1 MTSSKVSTHLTPIQ
15 RAEVVGVPELPPADG
30 DEAWALLDGSVT
42 TPHPHA
48 ELGEPRSTSDGS
60 SNGVY
65 GNKKNSSHRKRLL
78 KGFYAYSIA
87 SEVYVTVA
95 GGLFLPV
102 ILETYARENGRLGPS
117 YLLPCPPSSQV
128 PSDGDGTTDSTRC
141 AVRLLAHYLDTAS
154 FSLYTYSAGVAVQAL
169 TVISMGNWADEP
181 RARHRLLV
189 AFATIGTICTMGFLV
204 VPAQSPV
211 WLLCILLAIGAN
223 VAFGAGSVCLNSYLP
238 DLGRS
243 SSHVLELHNTLDSAR
258 RHLASL
264 RPPSTPGSP
273 RSANRSSS
281 KVPGEVLLSASQ
293 AFVRARDEYIQAK
306 ALATAAVSSKGIAVG
321 YTSGILALVLALVPI
336 GIGGGSSWGMRMAI
350 AGAGAVWGGGTIP
363 AAIWLRPPKDYTLSE
378 HPPPN
383 IPIRTRVAEGWRAL
397 DRMLREWRRLPATFT
412 FLAACF
418 FLSDAGSTI
427 TSTAM
432 LFAKTT
438 LGLPT
443 AALIA
448 IAVISPAA
456 GIVGAIT
463 VPKVQ
468 RRWGWS
474 NLRTLMALAM
484 GMCVIPFWGIV
495 ALRTSWQIYPLAF
508 VFGGGSVKM
517 QSSTLKSL
525 YGSLQA
531 FIRTCFSEIIPP
543 SRSAQFFGLLS
554 ITDKSS
560 SFLGPM
566 LVAIITNATGQ
577 IRYGFVLILVML
589 VGSLPI
595 LRAVDMES
603 GRGDAEGFE
612 REELEWLGEGVGEW
626 D

>member
-1 MTSSKVSTHLTPIQ
+1 MSPSRASPHLTPIQ
-15 RAEVVGVPELPPADG
+15 RADIGVPELPPAEG
-30 DEAWALLDGSVT
+30 DEAWSLLDSS
-42 TPHPHA
+42 TPPPG
-48 ELGEPRSTSDGS
+48 LGEHHAPRNDKTTSSDGFFS
-60 SNGVY
+60 
-65 GNKKNSSHRKRLL
+65 KKNNGRRNRLL

-87 SEVYVTVA
+87 SEVYVIVA
-95 GGLFLPV
+95 GSLFLPV

-128 PSDGDGTTDSTRC
+128 PSDDAGSTDSTRC
-141 AVRLLAHYLDTAS
+141 SVRLVGHYLDTAS
-154 FSLYTYSAGVAVQAL
+154 FSLYTYSASVAVQAL

-181 RARHRLLV
+181 KARHRLLV
-189 AFATIGTICTMGFLV
+189 SFATIGTICTMAFLI
-204 VPAQSPV
+204 VPAKSPV

-223 VAFGAGSVCLNSYLP
+223 VSFGAGSVCLNSYLP
-238 DLGRS
+238 ELGRS
-243 SSHVLELHNTLDSAR
+243 SSHVLELHDSLDSAR

-264 RPPSTPGSP
+264 RPPSTPTGP
-273 RSANRSSS
+273 RPANRSSS
-281 KVPGEVLLSASQ
+281 EVPGEVLLSASQ

-306 ALATAAVSSKGIAVG
+306 ALATAAISSKGIAVG
-321 YTSGILALVLALVPI
+321 YASGILALVLALVPI

-363 AAIWLRPPKDYTLSE
+363 AAIWLRLPNDYALSE
-378 HPPPN
+378 PSPS
-383 IPIRTRVAEGWRAL
+383 IPVRARVVEGWRAL
-397 DRMLREWRRLPATFT
+397 DGMLREWRRLPATFT
-412 FLAACF
+412 FLCACF
-418 FLSDAGSTI
+418 LLSDAGSTI

-438 LGLPT
+438 LGLAT
-443 AALIA
+443 ASLIV
-448 IAVISPAA
+448 IAVIAPAA

-463 VPKVQ
+463 VPRLQ
-468 RRWGWS
+468 ERWQWS
-474 NLRTLMALAM
+474 NLRTLMTLAM
-484 GMCVIPFWGIV
+484 GMCLIPVWGIV
-495 ALRTSWQIYPLAF
+495 ALRSSWQIYLLAF
-508 VFGGGSVKM
+508 VFGA
-517 QSSTLKSL
+517 L

-577 IRYGFVLILVML
+577 IRHGFWLILGML
-589 VGSLPI
+589 VCSLPV
-595 LRAVDMES
+595 LKGVDMER
-603 GRGDAEGFE
+603 GRGDAEGYE
-612 REELEWLGEGVGEW
+612 RDEMERFGMNGTGEVEEE